1 MNKKQC
7 FHGIMPCW
15 QTIAKLKRKTILLI
29 FLSFCGVIAQAQQ
42 KTISGVVTDSNSQP
56 LPGVSVL
63 VKGTST
69 GAASD
74 FDGNYSVNASASD
87 ILVFSYIGFV
97 TQEIA
102 VANQTTIN
110 VLLEEDTAQLDEVV
124 VVGYG
129 TQKKATL
136 TGAVSSVKGEE
147 LKNIPVTNVSQ
158 SLSGRLPG
166 VVAVSNGGEPGYDGV
181 SILIRGVNTF
191 GNASPLIVVDG
202 VPGRSLERIDPST
215 IESMSVLKDASA
227 AIYGAQAANGVIL
240 ITTKRGSTGKP
251 TVNLTTNY
259 GMTKPTVMPKLTN
272 AAEYATML
280 NEIDLYADR
289 APRYTPEEIQKY
301 RDGSDPWLYPNSDYI
316 EETLKP
322 WSSQTY
328 QNLSISGGSEN
339 IKYFVSFSNKY
350 QDAFYRKSATDFK
363 QNDIRSNLDIKINDY
378 INFRMNTSGRME
390 IRNFPQRGAPEI
402 FNKLMRSKPTIPA
415 YWPNGLPGPGLEN
428 GDNPVVLV
436 TNDTGY
442 SKDKWYV
449 LNSDFQLD
457 IDIPGV
463 DGLSVALSASLDKSF
478 QYVKNW
484 STPWTVY
491 DWDKVSYDSN
501 GDPLLVGSE
510 TGVSDPRLFQSTR
523 DNQNIL
529 TKALINYENN
539 FSKDHTVKLL
549 AGVEKIEG
557 KGDDF
562 NAYRRYF
569 VSTAVDQLFAGGLDE
584 INNNGS
590 AYKESR
596 LNYFGRANYDYKDK
610 YLAEFV
616 FRYQASYIFEESSRY
631 GFFPGVSLGYV
642 ISKEDFWEKS
652 IPFISFAKLRASWG
666 ETGNDLISPYQFLS
680 SYSFGGLSFVTNSGT
695 QFNKPLYEGVAPNT
709 GVTWESAT
717 QKDLGIDLHFFNG
730 NLTFTADYFE
740 NKRTN
745 ILARRN
751 ASIPNTAGL
760 SLPDENIGEFE
771 NKGFDFNI
779 QYSNNSSE
787 FTYSVGVNGVY
798 AKNKVLFWDEPP
810 GAPDYQQTTGY
821 PLGSSLLYNA
831 IGIFQSQEDIDN
843 YPHLAGA
850 RPGDIIFEDYN
861 GDGIIDPDDRVR
873 NEKSRTPLFT
883 GGLNLDF
890 SYKGFDLNMLFQGA
904 VGGVFYQGTES
915 GEFGN
920 YLKSFYDNRWTE
932 LNPST
937 EHPRTYNRTGE
948 YWVNRPNT
956 YWLHKT
962 DYIRLKNIELGY
974 TLPREISDKINID
987 KLRIYVNGFNL
998 WTYSPDMKDFDP
1010 ELVQTGYAGYTYP
1023 TNKAI
1028 NLGLN
1033 VTF

>member
-1 MNKKQC
+1 MKNFFHELLYLNMKVHFLLVFFC
-7 FHGIMPCW
+7 FGISMVGG
-15 QTIAKLKRKTILLI
+15 QTKTIT
-29 FLSFCGVIAQAQQ
+29 G
-42 KTISGVVTDSNSQP
+42 TVTDTNSQP
-56 LPGVSVL
+56 LPGVSVV

-69 GAASD
+69 GAATD
-74 FDGNYSVNASASD
+74 FDGKYSVNALESD
-87 ILVFSYIGFV
+87 VLVFSYIGFS
-97 TQEIA
+97 TQEIT
-102 VANQTTIN
+102 VSSQITIN
-110 VLLEEDTAQLDEVV
+110 VILEEVAAELNEVV
-124 VVGYG
+124 IVGYG
-129 TQKKATL
+129 TQRKATL

-240 ITTKRGSTGKP
+240 ITTKRGTAGKP
-251 TVNLTTNY
+251 KVNFTSNF
-259 GMTKPTVMPKLTN
+259 GMTRPTVMPELTN
-272 AAEYATML
+272 SAEYATML
-280 NEIDLYADR
+280 NEIDLYANR

-316 EETLKP
+316 DETLKP
-322 WSSQTY
+322 WSTQTY

-339 IKYFVSFSNKY
+339 TKYFLSFSSKY

-363 QNDIRSNLDIKINDY
+363 QYDIRSNLDIKINDY
-378 INFRMNTSGRME
+378 IKFRMNTSGRME
-390 IRNFPQRGAPEI
+390 NRKFPQRGAPEI

-415 YWPNGLPGPGLEN
+415 YWPNGLPGPGLEG

-436 TNDTGY
+436 TDDTGY
-442 SKDKWYV
+442 SRDNWYV

-478 QYVKNW
+478 QFIKNW

-491 DWDKVSYDSN
+491 NIDSQGGVDADGN
-501 GDPLLVGSE
+501 PLLVASE
-510 TGVSDPRLFQSTR
+510 SGLSSAQLFESARQG
-523 DNQNIL
+523 QNIL
-529 TKALINYENN
+529 TKALVNYEPN
-539 FSKDHTVKLL
+539 FSDDHTIKLM

-557 KGDDF
+557 KGNNF
-562 NAYRRYF
+562 NAFRTNY
-569 VSTAVDQLFAGGLDE
+569 VSTAVDQLFAGGEDG
-584 INNNGS
+584 IDNDGS
-590 AYKESR
+590 AYQEAR

-616 FRYQASYIFEESSRY
+616 FRYQASYIFEQSSRY

-642 ISKEDFWEKS
+642 ISKEDFWQKS
-652 IPFISFAKLRASWG
+652 IPFISFAKIRASWG
-666 ETGNDLISPYQFLS
+666 ETGNDLIDPYQYLS
-680 SYSFGGLSFVTNSGT
+680 SYSYGTLSFVTNAGT
-695 QFNKPLYEGVAPNT
+695 QLNKPLYEGVVPNT

-717 QKDLGIDLHFFNG
+717 QKDIGIDLHFFDG
-730 NLTFTADYFE
+730 KLTLTADYFE
-740 NKRTN
+740 NTRSN

-751 ASIPNTAGL
+751 ASIPNTTGL

-771 NKGFDFNI
+771 NKGFDFNV
-779 QYSNNSSE
+779 QYSNNSSD
-787 FTYSVGVNGVY
+787 FTYSVGANGVY

-810 GAPDYQQTTGY
+810 GAPVYQQTTGY
-821 PLGSSLLYNA
+821 PLGSSLYYKA
-831 IGIFQSQEDIDN
+831 VGIFQSQDEIDN

-850 RPGDIIFEDYN
+850 RPGDIIFEDFNDDGVIN
-861 GDGIIDPDDRVR
+861 GDDRVR
-873 NEKSRTPLFT
+873 NEKSRTPVFT

-890 SYKGFDLNMLFQGA
+890 GYKGFDLNVLFQGA

-932 LNPST
+932 LDPST
-937 EHPRTYNRTGE
+937 DHPRTYNRTGE
-948 YWVNRPNT
+948 YWVTNANT

-962 DYIRLKNIELGY
+962 DYVRLKNIEIGY
-974 TLPREISDKINID
+974 SLPKELIEKLKIDN
-987 KLRIYVNGFNL
+987 LRIFVNGFNL

-1023 TNKAI
+1023 TNKAL
-1028 NLGLN
+1028 NLGLS